1 MAPQFDHPLRDLLRT
16 AGCLLLPP
24 VRDLRPPR
32 GEVGRKFAGR
42 SPSSL
47 TLLQIGERLLRHR
60 GRPSGIAQQMR
71 PIGGSARTAKQ
82 SDRPLD
88 VPSRMRP
95 FRHHRMIDRIVDVLD
110 ERGALMRLL
119 SEGNRLVDLVNS
131 LSDVVV
137 GGERDRN
144 GRRLAEC
151 KSHSPHQKLTSSHES
166 SSHCRV
172 QDAFNASVLGGI
184 LLRSRRKQRFEGKF
198 AA

>member
-1 MAPQFDHPLRDLLRT
+1 RT
-16 AGCLLLPP
+16 
-24 VRDLRPPR
+24 
-32 GEVGRKFAGR
+32 
-42 SPSSL
+42 
-47 TLLQIGERLLRHR
+47 
-60 GRPSGIAQQMR
+60 
-71 PIGGSARTAKQ
+71 IGGSARTAKQ

-119 SEGNRLVDLVNS
+119 SEGNRLIDLVNS
-131 LSDVVV
+131 LGDVVV

-151 KSHSPHQKLTSSHES
+151 KSHHDHQKLTSLHEP

-172 QDAFNASVLGGI
+172 QDALNASVVGGYI
-184 LLRSRRKQRFEGKF
+184 AQESPETTVQRKF